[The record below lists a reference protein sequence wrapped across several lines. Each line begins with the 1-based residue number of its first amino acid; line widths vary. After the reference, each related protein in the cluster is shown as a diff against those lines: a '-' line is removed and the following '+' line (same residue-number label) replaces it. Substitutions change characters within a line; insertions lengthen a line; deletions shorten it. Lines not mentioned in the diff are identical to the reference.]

1 MVLLS
6 FIDSLKS
13 ADNSI
18 LLWINSRHSDSLDA
32 IMWNASDKLT
42 WLPLYAIMA
51 YLIIRKYGKASWLPI
66 IFVVITIIMS
76 DQLSSHLVKN
86 IVMRYRPSHNINLQN
101 RLHYVNNYVGG
112 TYGFASS
119 HAANSAAFVFF
130 MLMLFGKKYIMLL
143 LFFYMGLVCY
153 SRVYLGVHYPSDI
166 VGGIIIGIICVA
178 ITYNI
183 YNYIDCKYIS
193 KKVSAD
199 QAL

>member
-1 MVLLS
+1 MELLS

-13 ADNSI
+13 IDNCI

-66 IFVVITIIMS
+66 IFVVLTIIMS

-86 IVMRYRPSHNINLQN
+86 MVMRYRPSHNLNLQN

-112 TYGFASS
+112 QYGFASS
-119 HAANSAAFVFF
+119 HAANSAAFIFF
-130 MLMLFGKKYIMLL
+130 MSMLFRKKYIMLL
-143 LFFYMGLVCY
+143 LFFYMALVCY

-166 VGGIIIGIICVA
+166 IGGIMIGIICGV
-178 ITYNI
+178 II
-183 YNYIDCKYIS
+183 YNLYKYIDRKYVS
-193 KKVSAD
+193 KQVNSA
-199 QAL
+199 

>member
-1 MVLLS
+1 
-6 FIDSLKS
+6 
-13 ADNSI
+13 
-18 LLWINSRHSDSLDA
+18 
-32 IMWNASDKLT
+32 
-42 WLPLYAIMA
+42 
-51 YLIIRKYGKASWLPI
+51 
-66 IFVVITIIMS
+66 
-76 DQLSSHLVKN
+76 
-86 IVMRYRPSHNINLQN
+86 
-101 RLHYVNNYVGG
+101 
-112 TYGFASS
+112 
-119 HAANSAAFVFF
+119 

-143 LFFYMGLVCY
+143 LLFYIGLVCY